1 MPHVDTVGLHSCN
14 DNCAR
19 PACIRRRFIA
29 KIGSLI
35 QCSGTYEQD
44 ASELFDAFDIHPK
57 GTVER
62 LQNHLNRLGAEK
74 APARAAARK
83 ASK

>member
-1 MPHVDTVGLHSCN
+1 MPHVDTAGLHTCN
-14 DNCAR
+14 DHCAR
-19 PACIRRRFIA
+19 SACVERRFIA

-44 ASELFDAFDIHPK
+44 ASELFDAFDIHTK

-62 LQNHLNRLGAEK
+62 LQKRLNRLGAEK